1 METKPKP
8 QPLSTTLLATNG
20 FICKIC
26 RSTSEA
32 QPAMEAKA
40 ADEQISMEAGLR
52 LPQNLLCA
60 PIVAPVS
67 SLSTFPPVVAPVPA
81 PGSQA
86 FLVNGGNFHVEDP
99 ASGQWPTMQH
109 QQPSLYPATRIQSA
123 G

>member
-20 FICKIC
+20 FMCEIC
-26 RSTSEA
+26 RLTGEA

-40 ADEQISMEAGLR
+40 ADKQISMEAGLR
-52 LPQNLLCA
+52 LPQDLIRA
-60 PIVAPVS
+60 PTVAPVS

-81 PGSQA
+81 LGSQA
-86 FLVNGGNFHVEDP
+86 FPVNGGNFHVEDL

-109 QQPSLYPATRIQSA
+109 
-123 G
+123 